1 MAKNDIIQELS
12 QLESSFSNV
21 PARNIYVVPQ
31 GYFEGLAGRVMS
43 RIKALDSTNPQ
54 EELNYLSPFLN
65 SISRELPFSVP
76 QNYFREL
83 PEAVMEVIR
92 NHEDYQ
98 TAEEELSSLS
108 PMLSNIGN
116 KNPYAVPEG
125 YFENF
130 GKDINLKSDNKPAAK
145 VVSLVNRQWF
155 RFAAAAVV
163 IGFVALTGINLFFNN
178 HTIPTSNTHRW
189 VEENMNKVSTDEMN
203 SFMQA
208 DDEESKGKEVATAG
222 TSDIREL
229 MKDVSDNDIQDFLN
243 KTNAGN
249 DESESDADI
258 LLN

>member
-12 QLESSFSNV
+12 ELESSLGNV
-21 PARNIYVVPQ
+21 PAGNIYSVPQ
-31 GYFEGLAGRVMS
+31 GYFDGLAGVVMN
-43 RIKALDSTNPQ
+43 RIKAINSTTPR

-76 QNYFREL
+76 GDYFREL
-83 PEAVMEVIR
+83 PESIMEGIR

-98 TAEEELSSLS
+98 TAEEEISSLS
-108 PMLSNIGN
+108 PLLSSIGN

-130 GKDINLKSDNKPAAK
+130 GKDVNLKSDNKRAVK
-145 VVSLVNRQWF
+145 VVSLVNRKWF

-163 IGFVALTGINLFFNN
+163 IGFVALTGVNLFFNN
-178 HTIPTSNTHRW
+178 STNPISNTHRW
-189 VEENMNKVSTDEMN
+189 VEENMKKVSTDEMN
-203 SFMQA
+203 TFIQST
-208 DDEESKGKEVATAG
+208 DETSTAK
-222 TSDIREL
+222 TTDIKDL
-229 MKDVSDNDIQDFLN
+229 MKDVSDTDIQDFLN

-249 DESESDADI
+249 DESDGDI